1 MPLYWNGTGC
11 ARAALISAALLAGC
25 ASSAKHAPNAPRGS
39 LPDPPHVAVE
49 TAKAVPVEREAR
61 VRADEQRIKTVSH
74 EEIAEAPLQLISSSD
89 ELFLGQSE
97 LSLPELVSEVHR
109 RNPTL
114 QAALAAWGAASQRH
128 PQVVALEDPVLQ
140 SMFAPGSF
148 SSSSSVQASYFVGI
162 AQKIPWAGKRALRG
176 QIAQAEADAA
186 GFDSQDV
193 RLRLTEATRL
203 AFLEYY
209 LVQRDRELNRANIEA
224 VGKFRDTAKAK
235 FEGNQ
240 VPEQDLLQAG
250 VELALLESRRIELD
264 QNAKVVLAR
273 INTLLH
279 REPQLP
285 LPPPPQRLQIAD
297 GLPQVDGLRQLAL
310 DQRPDLAAQLAR
322 IEAEQ
327 ASVSLAMKEFYP
339 DFEIMG
345 RYDQFWTDVV
355 QRSQAGLY
363 FNIPLN
369 RSRRHAAVCEAMFRV
384 SKMRSEYDAQVD
396 AIRSDVQAGYAR
408 LEGSRRNVR
417 LYDTSLLPKA
427 EENVSAAYAG
437 YEAGTVDFLR
447 LVAAERQLIE
457 LQEKYQEAVTDYYRR
472 LAELERVIG
481 TPIGGAKER
490 GSGEPAK
497 LD

>member
-1 MPLYWNGTGC
+1 VKQ
-11 ARAALISAALLAGC
+11 ARYALPEPPQVAIESSKAGSVAKDARSRAGAA
-25 ASSAKHAPNAPRGS
+25 
-39 LPDPPHVAVE
+39 
-49 TAKAVPVEREAR
+49 
-61 VRADEQRIKTVSH
+61 
-74 EEIAEAPLQLISSSD
+74 EIAPVHHEQPGEGAARPAD
-89 ELFLGQSE
+89 GADNLFAGQIE
-97 LSLPELVSEVHR
+97 LSLTDLVNEVQR
-109 RNPTL
+109 RNPSL

-162 AQKIPWAGKRALRG
+162 AQKVPWTGKRALRG
-176 QIAQAEADAA
+176 EVAQAEADAA

-193 RLRLTEATRL
+193 RLRLAEAARL
-203 AFLEYY
+203 AFLDYY
-209 LVQRDRELNRANIEA
+209 MVEHNRELNGANIEA
-224 VGKFRDTAKAK
+224 VSKFRGTAKAK

-240 VPEQDLLQAG
+240 VPQQDLLQAD
-250 VELALLESRRIELD
+250 VELAMLASRRIELD

-285 LPPPPQRLQIAD
+285 LPPPPTKLEIAD
-297 GLPQVDGLRQLAL
+297 GLPHVDALRRLAL
-310 DQRPDLAAQLAR
+310 DQRPDLSAQLAR

-327 ASVSLAMKEFYP
+327 ASVGLAMKEFYP

-369 RSRRHAAVCEAMFRV
+369 QSRRHAAVCEAMFRV

-396 AIRSDVQAGYAR
+396 AIRGDVQAGYAR
-408 LEGSRRNVR
+408 LDGSHRNVR
-417 LYDTSLLPKA
+417 LYETSLLPKA
-427 EENVSAAYAG
+427 QDNVAAASAG

-447 LVAAERQLIE
+447 LVEAERQLIE
-457 LQEKYQEAVTDYYRR
+457 LQEKYQDAVTDYYRR

-481 TPIGGAKER
+481 TPIGDAAER
-490 GSGEPAK
+490 DSRAPVL

>member
-11 ARAALISAALLAGC
+11 ARAALMGAALLAGC
-25 ASSAKHAPNAPRGS
+25 ASPAKQARDAPRGA
-39 LPDPPHVAVE
+39 LPEPPHTAIATGKPVTVE
-49 TAKAVPVEREAR
+49 KAARAR
-61 VRADEQRIKTVSH
+61 VGEQGITTVHH
-74 EEIAEAPLQLISSSD
+74 EEPAESALRPLGSGD
-89 ELFLGQSE
+89 ELFSGQSE
-97 LSLPELVSEVHR
+97 LSLPELVSEVQR
-109 RNPTL
+109 RNPSL
-114 QAALAAWGAASQRH
+114 QAALAAWGAASQRY

-148 SSSSSVQASYFVGI
+148 SSSSNVQASYFVGI
-162 AQKIPWAGKRALRG
+162 AQKVPWAGKRALRG

-186 GFDSQDV
+186 GLDSQDV

-209 LVQRDRELNRANIEA
+209 LVDRDRELNRANIDA

-240 VPEQDLLQAG
+240 VPQQDLLQAD

-264 QNAKVVLAR
+264 QNAKIVVAR

-285 LPPPPQRLQIAD
+285 LPPPPPRLEIAD
-297 GLPQVDGLRQLAL
+297 GLPQVDSLRQMAL

-327 ASVSLAMKEFYP
+327 ASVALAMKEFYP

-369 RSRRHAAVCEAMFRV
+369 QSRRQAAVCEAMFRA
-384 SKMRSEYDAQVD
+384 SKLKAEYDAQVD
-396 AIRSDVQAGYAR
+396 AIRSDVEAGYAR
-408 LEGSRRNVR
+408 LEGSHKNVR
-417 LYDTSLLPKA
+417 LYDKSLLPA
-427 EENVSAAYAG
+427 AQENVASAYTG

-457 LQEKYQEAVTDYYRR
+457 LQEKYQDAVTDYYRR

-481 TPIGGAKER
+481 TPIGGAGER
-490 GSGEPAK
+490 GTGEAPQVE
-497 LD
+497 